1 MTTGS
6 TAPAGARTP
15 DCDAL
20 RVAFAGTPEFAARIL
35 EALLGSRH
43 RTVCVLAQPDRPAGR
58 GRKLAP
64 GPVAAL
70 ARERGVP
77 LHQPRTLKD
86 PDAVAALAAH
96 APDVLVVAAYGLLLP
111 PSVLALPPLGCLNVH
126 GSLLPRWRGAAPI
139 QRAILAGDA
148 VTGIDVMQM
157 DEGLDTGDV
166 LLRRE
171 VAIGPATTAP
181 ELHDALAAAGAATIV
196 EAVEGRCR
204 GALVPRPQP
213 GEGVAHAA
221 KLAKAEAVLD
231 FARPAVELDR
241 AVRAYLPWPVAET
254 RLDGERVRVWR
265 ARVAPDGAS
274 VDGPAAVDAAP
285 GTVLAVTPDAVRAA
299 TGDGALELLELQRD
313 GGKRMGAAAFAHGRE
328 LVGRRFG
335 P

>member
-1 MTTGS
+1 MA
-6 TAPAGARTP
+6 APERDGGRDGNRGDAP
-15 DCDAL
+15 DCAAL
-20 RVAFAGTPEFAARIL
+20 RVAFAGTPAFAERIL
-35 EALLGSRH
+35 RALLASRH

-70 ARERGVP
+70 AREAGVS
-77 LHQPRTLKD
+77 LEQPRTLKD
-86 PDAVAALAAH
+86 PEAVAALARH

-111 PSVLALPPLGCLNVH
+111 PAVLALPPLGCLNVH

-171 VAIGPATTAP
+171 VPIGPGVTAP
-181 ELHDALAAAGAATIV
+181 ELHDALAEAGAGAIV
-196 EAVEGRCR
+196 EAIEGRCLGTLR
-204 GALVPRPQP
+204 ARPQP
-213 GEGVAHAA
+213 VEGVLHAA
-221 KLAKAEAVLD
+221 KLDKAEALLD

-254 RLDGERVRVWR
+254 RLEGKRVRVWR
-265 ARVAPDGAS
+265 ARPVPGDEHPAGAC
-274 VDGPAAVDAAP
+274 AP
-285 GTVLAVTPDAVRAA
+285 GTVLAVTAEAVRVA
-299 TGDGALELLELQRD
+299 TGDGALELLELQLD
-313 GGKRMGAAAFAHGRE
+313 GGRRMPASAFARGRE
-328 LVGRRFG
+328 LSGRRFG